1 MKIDLLTLFPAMAN
15 GVLAESILGRAQRA
29 GLVEI
34 RVHQIR
40 DYAKDKHHTV
50 DDRPFGGGPGMVMK
64 AEPLVDAIE
73 HLRGEGEGRAHV
85 IYVTPEGA
93 RLDQAKVVQ
102 LGREHRHLL
111 LISGHYEGIDERV
124 REGWIDEEISVGDYV
139 LSNGTLPALTLIDA
153 MVRLIPGVLGN
164 ESSASGDSF
173 GEEGFWKARSTLDP
187 RSFGGGKCRKFCSRA
202 IMPRS
207 ANGKRVRLW
216 PGRGSEEG
224 IYLEI
229 KNRQALPFLR
239 RKKYERKDH

>member
-40 DYAKDKHHTV
+40 DYAKDKHHMV

-73 HLRGEGEGRAHV
+73 HLRGEGQDRAHV

-173 GEEGFWKARSTLDP
+173 GEEGLLEGPQYTRPEEFRGRKVPEILLSGHHAEI
-187 RSFGGGKCRKFCSRA
+187 GKWQKS
-202 IMPRS
+202 
-207 ANGKRVRLW
+207 
-216 PGRGSEEG
+216 
-224 IYLEI
+224 
-229 KNRQALPFLR
+229 QALARTRER
-239 RKKYERKDH
+239 RGDLLGDKKQAGFTLPKEKKI

>member
-73 HLRGEGEGRAHV
+73 HLRGEGQDRAQV

-164 ESSASGDSF
+164 DASAGGDSF
-173 GEEGFWKARSTLDP
+173 GEEGLLEGPQYTRPEEFR
-187 RSFGGGKCRKFCSRA
+187 GRKV
-202 IMPRS
+202 P
-207 ANGKRVRLW
+207 
-216 PGRGSEEG
+216 
-224 IYLEI
+224 EI
-229 KNRQALPFLR
+229 LLSGHHAEISKWQKSQALARTRER
-239 RKKYERKDH
+239 RGIPGKTGDSTTYERLVFR

>member
-73 HLRGEGEGRAHV
+73 HLRGEGQDRAHV

-164 ESSASGDSF
+164 DASAGGDSF
-173 GEEGFWKARSTLDP
+173 GEEGLSEGPQYTRPEEFR
-187 RSFGGGKCRKFCSRA
+187 GRKV
-202 IMPRS
+202 P
-207 ANGKRVRLW
+207 
-216 PGRGSEEG
+216 
-224 IYLEI
+224 EI
-229 KNRQALPFLR
+229 LLSGHHAEISKWQKSQALARTRER
-239 RKKYERKDH
+239 RGDLLGDKKQAGFTLPKEKKI